1 MIVVLYP
8 DKRDADLRPRLA
20 VTMDVLAGSD
30 VRPLPVAPVNDPM
43 RDLASLRGKSGTS

>member
-20 VTMDVLAGSD
+20 VTMNVLAGWLG
-30 VRPLPVAPVNDPM
+30 RAAF
-43 RDLASLRGKSGTS
+43 ASRAGQ